1 MQRYAGDITQDEDRP
16 RVPMLFDGWSYVPL
30 DIAAQPVAPVK
41 PDPDQNDI
49 VEPPER
55 PAR

>member
-16 RVPMLFDGWSYVPL
+16 RVPMLFDGWGYVPL

-49 VEPPER
+49 VEPAGR
-55 PAR
+55 PVR